1 MVIIEVLV
9 YICIVSMILFCL
21 YVINKAQLAK
31 RSDFIYS
38 SVILSLIIIQIFNPI
53 SSQPLDSDPPM
64 VIVCIGAI
72 LTLSLIYLIT
82 RIVISS
88 TDTQEYARK
97 ATLSAMFIVFGVI
110 FCVILIDLPE
120 TQVDLYRM
128 PLALALCIGMV
139 YYPPALDRLKVSRD
153 SPEQHPETETREDA
167 VLDTA
172 TETGMEEHKET
183 EEQRETTVD
192 IVSETAIEQHRKT
205 VINLATESWRLA
217 KVFERTITQL
227 NVDKPRRYISQ
238 IEWFTKKA
246 EESLEDVG
254 LRIVNVE
261 GHPYDPGM
269 AATPVNIED
278 FDIDDSLKVNLMVEP
293 IIMEESVLMRRGK
306 VFLRRI
312 ES

>member
-1 MVIIEVLV
+1 M
-9 YICIVSMILFCL
+9 
-21 YVINKAQLAK
+21 
-31 RSDFIYS
+31 
-38 SVILSLIIIQIFNPI
+38 
-53 SSQPLDSDPPM
+53 
-64 VIVCIGAI
+64 
-72 LTLSLIYLIT
+72 
-82 RIVISS
+82 
-88 TDTQEYARK
+88 
-97 ATLSAMFIVFGVI
+97 FGVI

-120 TQVDLYRM
+120 TQMDLYRM
-128 PLALALCIGMV
+128 PFALALCIGMA

-153 SPEQHPETETREDA
+153 SPEQHPEEPEEA

-172 TETGMEEHKET
+172 TATDTEAHKGTVIDIET
-183 EEQRETTVD
+183 ETSLEKHKDAV
-192 IVSETAIEQHRKT
+192 ISLAI
-205 VINLATESWRLA
+205 ESWRLA

-238 IEWFTKKA
+238 IEWFIKKA

-278 FDIDDSLKVNLMVEP
+278 FDIDASLKVNLMVEP
-293 IIMEESVLMRRGK
+293 IIMEGSVLMKRGK